1 MCKGSLRPFPFVFSH
16 GTFFLRESQVWRKV
30 SRGKKKEALAQNGE
44 GKRGKG
50 GSVREIPWTKKEGIG
65 EKNNN
70 EEAEEAPLS
79 LRRIFFD
86 RWSANTIS
94 ALDNIQR

>member
-1 MCKGSLRPFPFVFSH
+1 M
-16 GTFFLRESQVWRKV
+16 WRKV